1 MKLAPDTSALQP
13 ARARAS
19 EVSRR
24 WLTKD
29 QLSRELVF
37 ILVSGGAIIM
47 LLPFAWMISTSLKS
61 PAEVFAYPIIWLPE
75 QPMWSNYARVF
86 NLAGFDR
93 MYLNSLFVASASVT
107 LNLLTSSLA
116 GFAFARLRFRGRD
129 TLFLLYLATLMIPG
143 QVTLIPVFILIRA
156 LGWYDSYAAL
166 IAPSAVSVFSTFLLR
181 QFFRSIPMDLDEAAR
196 MDGAGSLRIW
206 WQIALPLAR
215 PALATV
221 VILGFLGSWNDFLW
235 PLIVIHSRSL
245 WTIPLGLSAFQ
256 GQYNVEWH
264 LLMAGAS
271 IAVLPI
277 LLVYL
282 VGQKWIVQATAVASR
297 GNA

>member
-1 MKLAPDTSALQP
+1 MKAAFKPVP
-13 ARARAS
+13 ARHTGGAVNYALRD
-19 EVSRR
+19 R
-24 WLTKD
+24 LT
-29 QLSRELVF
+29 RELLF
-37 ILVSGGAIIM
+37 IAVAGGAIVM

-61 PAEVFAYPIIWLPE
+61 PAEVFAYPIVWLPRE
-75 QPMWSNYARVF
+75 PMWSNYTQAF
-86 NLAGFDR
+86 SIAGFER
-93 MYLNSLFVASASVT
+93 MYFNSIFVAAASVT
-107 LNLLTSSLA
+107 LNLLTSSLS

-129 TLFLLYLATLMIPG
+129 ALFVLHLATLMIPG

-156 LGWYDSYAAL
+156 LGWYDSYTAL

-196 MDGAGSLRIW
+196 IDGAGSLRIW
-206 WQIALPLAR
+206 WQIALPLAL

-221 VILGFLGSWNDFLW
+221 AILSFLGSWNDFLW

-256 GQYNVEWH
+256 GQYNVQWH
-264 LLMAGAS
+264 LLMAGTA
-271 IAVLPI
+271 IAVLPV
-277 LLVYL
+277 LLIYVI
-282 VGQKWIVQATAVASR
+282 GQKWIVNATAVASR

>member
-1 MKLAPDTSALQP
+1 MKAAFKPVP
-13 ARARAS
+13 ARHTGGAVNYALRD
-19 EVSRR
+19 R
-24 WLTKD
+24 LT
-29 QLSRELVF
+29 RELLF
-37 ILVSGGAIIM
+37 IAVAGGAIVM

-61 PAEVFAYPIIWLPE
+61 PAEVFAYPIVWLPRE
-75 QPMWSNYARVF
+75 PMWSNYTQAFSV
-86 NLAGFDR
+86 AGFER
-93 MYLNSLFVASASVT
+93 MYFNSIFVAAASVT
-107 LNLLTSSLA
+107 LNLLTSSLS

-129 TLFLLYLATLMIPG
+129 ALFVLYLATLMIPG

-156 LGWYDSYAAL
+156 LGWYDSYTAL

-196 MDGAGSLRIW
+196 IDGAGSLRIW
-206 WQIALPLAR
+206 WQIALPLAL

-221 VILGFLGSWNDFLW
+221 AILSFLGSWNDFLW

-256 GQYNVEWH
+256 GQYNVQWH
-264 LLMAGAS
+264 LLMAGAA
-271 IAVLPI
+271 IAVLPV
-277 LLVYL
+277 LLIYVI
-282 VGQKWIVQATAVASR
+282 GQKWIVNATAVASR